1 MVSRSSPPITQ
12 ITEIVIR
19 KPWLWRSF
27 VTFEAPR
34 FTGALKN
41 AEGFLGNGF
50 YSLNKPPPRLMPAWL
65 RYFGTLWLSFLGLP
79 VSKPWH
85 HVSIV
90 WWRDREAAAQWTN
103 SAPAARM
110 RDWLNVHTTR
120 DVSYWTAE
128 VEVAGGMSV
137 GDGVGPSE

>member
-19 KPWLWRSF
+19 KPWLWRNF

-90 WWRDREAAAQWTN
+90 WWRDREAASQWTN

-137 GDGVGPSE
+137 GNGVGPSE

>member
-19 KPWLWRSF
+19 KPWLWRNF
-27 VTFEAPR
+27 VTFEAPG
-34 FTGALKN
+34 FTGALKK

-65 RYFGTLWLSFLGLP
+65 RYFGTLCLSFLGLP

-90 WWRDREAAAQWTN
+90 WWRDREAASQWTN

-128 VEVAGGMSV
+128 VQVAGGMSV

>member
-1 MVSRSSPPITQ
+1 MVSRSSTPVTQ

-34 FTGALKN
+34 FTGALKSSD
-41 AEGFLGNGF
+41 GFLGSGF
-50 YSLNKPPPRLMPAWL
+50 YSLNKPPPRFMPAWL

-85 HVSIV
+85 HISIV
-90 WWRDREAAAQWTN
+90 WWRDREAASQWTN

-128 VEVAGGMSV
+128 VEVANGMTL
-137 GDGVGPSE
+137 GDGVGPGK

>member
-1 MVSRSSPPITQ
+1 MVSGSSPPITQ

-19 KPWLWRSF
+19 KPWLWRNF
-27 VTFEAPR
+27 VTYEAPR
-34 FTGALKN
+34 FTEALKGS
-41 AEGFLGNGF
+41 EGFLGSGF
-50 YSLNKPPPRLMPAWL
+50 YSLNKPPPRFMPPFL

-90 WWRDREAAAQWTN
+90 WWRDREAASQWTN

-128 VEVAGGMSV
+128 VQVAGGMSV

>member
-19 KPWLWRSF
+19 KPWLWRNF

-90 WWRDREAAAQWTN
+90 WWRDREAASQWTN

-128 VEVAGGMSV
+128 VEVAGGMIV

>member
-19 KPWLWRSF
+19 KPWLWRNF

-79 VSKPWH
+79 LSKPWH

-90 WWRDREAAAQWTN
+90 WWRDREAASQWTN

-137 GDGVGPSE
+137 GDGVGPSD

>member
-1 MVSRSSPPITQ
+1 
-12 ITEIVIR
+12 
-19 KPWLWRSF
+19 
-27 VTFEAPR
+27 
-34 FTGALKN
+34 
-41 AEGFLGNGF
+41 
-50 YSLNKPPPRLMPAWL
+50 MPAWL

-90 WWRDREAAAQWTN
+90 WWRDREAASQWTN

-128 VEVAGGMSV
+128 VQVAGGMSV

>member
-19 KPWLWRSF
+19 KPWLWRNF
-27 VTFEAPR
+27 VTYEAPR
-34 FTGALKN
+34 FTEALKGS
-41 AEGFLGNGF
+41 EGFLGSGF
-50 YSLNKPPPRLMPAWL
+50 YSLNKPPPRFMPPFL

-90 WWRDREAAAQWTN
+90 WWRDREAASQWTN

>member
-19 KPWLWRSF
+19 KPWLWRNF

-79 VSKPWH
+79 LSKPWH

-90 WWRDREAAAQWTN
+90 WWRDREAASQWTN

-137 GDGVGPSE
+137 GNGVGPSE

>member
-19 KPWLWRSF
+19 KPWLWRNF
-27 VTFEAPR
+27 VTFEAPG
-34 FTGALKN
+34 FTGALKK

-65 RYFGTLWLSFLGLP
+65 RYFGTLCLSFLGLP

-90 WWRDREAAAQWTN
+90 WWRDREAASQWTN

>member
-19 KPWLWRSF
+19 KPWLWRNF

-137 GDGVGPSE
+137 GNGVGPSE

>member
-19 KPWLWRSF
+19 KPWLWRNF

-90 WWRDREAAAQWTN
+90 WWRDREAASQWTN

-137 GDGVGPSE
+137 GDGVGPSD

>member
-19 KPWLWRSF
+19 KPWLWRNF

-85 HVSIV
+85 HISIV
-90 WWRDREAAAQWTN
+90 WWRDREAASQWTN

-137 GDGVGPSE
+137 GDGVGPSD

>member
-19 KPWLWRSF
+19 KPWLWRNF
-27 VTFEAPR
+27 VTYEAPR
-34 FTGALKN
+34 FTEALKGS
-41 AEGFLGNGF
+41 EGFLGSGF
-50 YSLNKPPPRLMPAWL
+50 YSLNKPPPRFMPPFL

-90 WWRDREAAAQWTN
+90 WWRDREAASQWTN

-128 VEVAGGMSV
+128 VQVAGGMSV

>member
-1 MVSRSSPPITQ
+1 MVTRASAPVTQ
-12 ITEIVIR
+12 ITEIIIR
-19 KPWLWRSF
+19 KPWPWRSF

-34 FTGALKN
+34 FVEALKS
-41 AEGFLGNGF
+41 AEGCLGSGF
-50 YSLNKPPPRLMPAWL
+50 YSLSKPPPRFMPIWL

-85 HVSIV
+85 HVSMV
-90 WWRDREAAAQWTN
+90 WWRDREAASQWTN

-110 RDWLNVHTTR
+110 RDWLNGHTPR

-128 VEVAGGMSV
+128 LDVPNGMAF
-137 GDGVGPSE
+137 GDGVGPSG

>member
-19 KPWLWRSF
+19 KPWLWRNF

-90 WWRDREAAAQWTN
+90 WWRDREAASQWTN

>member
-12 ITEIVIR
+12 IIEIVIR
-19 KPWLWRSF
+19 KSWLWRNF
-27 VTFEAPR
+27 VTYEAPR
-34 FTGALKN
+34 FTEALKGS
-41 AEGFLGNGF
+41 EGFLGSGF
-50 YSLNKPPPRLMPAWL
+50 YSLNKPPPRFMPPFL

-90 WWRDREAAAQWTN
+90 WWRDREAASQWTN

-110 RDWLNVHTTR
+110 RDWLNVHTTP
-120 DVSYWTAE
+120 SLYWTAE

>member
-19 KPWLWRSF
+19 KPWLWRNF
-27 VTFEAPR
+27 VTYEAPR
-34 FTGALKN
+34 FTEALKGS
-41 AEGFLGNGF
+41 EGFLGSGF
-50 YSLNKPPPRLMPAWL
+50 YSLNKPPPRFMPPFL

-90 WWRDREAAAQWTN
+90 WWRDREAASQWTN

-120 DVSYWTAE
+120 DVSLL
-128 VEVAGGMSV
+128 
-137 GDGVGPSE
+137 DGRG